1 MHMKKT
7 LAPLAALLLTATA
20 LSAKDNTYTNPVY
33 PKDWPDPTVWQ
44 AADGKFYC
52 LSTGQNARRPLLCSD
67 DLVNWGF
74 SDIVPLDR
82 SIMKQFRSIGRH
94 VWAPDVAMV
103 NGRRMAY
110 FTLYNSLKDAS
121 IVALRESTTP
131 GKFEY
136 VGVITRG
143 KDTGI
148 DDTIDPEVVTDPATG
163 KVWLFFGSMGR
174 IHRIELSEYGSQ
186 LAEGARYEAV
196 AGVHGSK
203 DPDRGRVFEGAYLH
217 YRKGYWY
224 MFVSSGHYWN
234 ETYQIKV
241 GRSRTLDGEFT
252 DREGRPMK
260 EGYATTVIRSEK
272 GDHFYGPGHNGEIF
286 TDKKGHDWM
295 LYHCHNK
302 DVSPNARPM
311 MLQRILWDK
320 KGWPYVKDGKPTVSA
335 PKPKF

>member
-67 DLVNWGF
+67 DLVEWDF

-121 IVALRESTTP
+121 IVALRESPTP

-174 IHRIELSEYGSQ
+174 IHRIELSEYGSLLRAPDTRRW
-186 LAEGARYEAV
+186 LAYTAARTPTAV
-196 AGVHGSK
+196 AYL
-203 DPDRGRVFEGAYLH
+203 RGL
-217 YRKGYWY
+217 
-224 MFVSSGHYWN
+224 
-234 ETYQIKV
+234 TC
-241 GRSRTLDGEFT
+241 
-252 DREGRPMK
+252 
-260 EGYATTVIRSEK
+260 TT
-272 GDHFYGPGHNGEIF
+272 
-286 TDKKGHDWM
+286 
-295 LYHCHNK
+295 
-302 DVSPNARPM
+302 ARDTGTC
-311 MLQRILWDK
+311 L
-320 KGWPYVKDGKPTVSA
+320 SA
-335 PKPKF
+335 PDTTGTRRIR